1 MRSGALAL
9 KGEVPV
15 GASQMLCTSLA
26 AGAAEVGLGDTQL
39 SYAGKGAGEGTDE
52 KRRRRIQRLEAT
64 HARTPRKESI
74 SPSSLARRDQTVEAR
89 RQGMGI

>member
-26 AGAAEVGLGDTQL
+26 ADAAQAKAPARAQTRSEGEEFKGLKQRMRGL
-39 SYAGKGAGEGTDE
+39 HGKKA
-52 KRRRRIQRLEAT
+52 
-64 HARTPRKESI
+64 
-74 SPSSLARRDQTVEAR
+74 
-89 RQGMGI
+89 